1 MRSHVRTAGVLLIAV
16 GLLALF
22 LRDVDLGRVGR
33 DIVAARPGWLAMGLG
48 AAVAT
53 LAIRSYRWR
62 YLLEPLGHT
71 TFGESFRATAVGFA
85 ASTVLPARAGEVIRP
100 YFVARLT
107 SRHERMTTSGAFA
120 TIILE
125 RVLDVITVLVLV
137 AVYVLVFGRTA
148 GATNPVAFRWLTW
161 IVLSTAALAAVALL
175 VLFVLAGNPSRLGAA
190 IRPLARVAPSIAT
203 LVARV
208 VENFA
213 HGLAVV
219 RRPSRLLVAWI
230 WSFPLWLMIAVDIWA
245 VARAFDIAMPFTGS
259 FVVVGLLTLGVAVPT
274 PGSVGGFHAAFR
286 YATTTFF
293 DAPEAAAVGAGI
305 VAHLFSV
312 VPTLLIGTVVA
323 AQAGLNISQLSTLS
337 SQVRVEP

>member
-1 MRSHVRTAGVLLIAV
+1 MRSHVRTVVVLLVAA
-16 GLLALF
+16 GLLGVF
-22 LRDVDLGRVGR
+22 LRNVDLNRVGR
-33 DIVAARPGWLAMGLG
+33 DILSAQPGWLVVGLG

-53 LAIRSYRWR
+53 LVIRSYRWR

-107 SRHERMTTSGAFA
+107 SRHERMTASGAFA

-125 RVLDVITVLVLV
+125 RVLDVVTVLVLV
-137 AVYVLVFGRTA
+137 ALYVLVFGRA
-148 GATNPVAFRWLTW
+148 LSVTNPVAFGWLTW
-161 IVLSTAALAAVALL
+161 IALSTAALAAAVLI
-175 VLFVLAGNPSRLGAA
+175 VLFVLAGHPARLGAA
-190 IRPLARVAPSIAT
+190 MRPLARVAPSAAT
-203 LVARV
+203 FVARI

-219 RRPSRLLVAWI
+219 RRPSRLLIAWI
-230 WSFPLWLMIAVDIWA
+230 WSFPLWLTIAFDMWA

-286 YATTTFF
+286 YAATTFF
-293 DAPEAAAVGAGI
+293 DAPEAAAVGAAI

-337 SQVRVEP
+337 SQVGFEP